1 MSFRKEKKFRLT
13 CYDYESLK
21 NELLLKGMVALYA
34 KREINSLYYDDENH
48 SMFHD
53 SEEGLLPRRK
63 VRIRWYDDIKKAS
76 NEVKISSFEGRFK
89 TSSLAHA
96 ESENSLPQSLFDPHY
111 GVIIPSLLVSYT
123 REYFTFESMRITFD
137 SDIKYFNY
145 RLAQNIQFL
154 DKECVME
161 IKVGIDV
168 PDDYIERLIPHSTSR
183 FSKYSRGL
191 LASNR
196 EL

>member
-21 NELLLKGMVALYA
+21 NELLLKGMAPLYA

-48 SMFHD
+48 SMYHD

-63 VRIRWYDDIKKAS
+63 VRIRWYDDIEKAS
-76 NEVKISSFEGRFK
+76 REVKISSFEGRLK
-89 TSSLAHA
+89 TSSLVHA
-96 ESENSLPQSLFDPHY
+96 ASENSLPKRLCDPYY
-111 GVIIPSLLVSYT
+111 GIIFPSLLVSYT
-123 REYFTFESMRITFD
+123 REYFSFESMRITFD
-137 SDIKYFNY
+137 SDIKYFNH
-145 RLAQNIQFL
+145 RLAQNISST
-154 DKECVME
+154 DEERVME

-168 PDDYIERLIPHSTSR
+168 PDDYIQSLIPRPTSR
-183 FSKYSRGL
+183 FSKYSRGV
-191 LASNR
+191 LACNS

>member
-13 CYDYESLK
+13 WYDFESLK
-21 NELLLKGMVALYA
+21 NELLLKGMTQLFA

-48 SMFHD
+48 SMYHD

>member
-1 MSFRKEKKFRLT
+1 MSFRKEKKIRLT
-13 CYDYESLK
+13 WYDFESLK
-21 NELLLKGMVALYA
+21 NELLLKGMTQLFA

-48 SMFHD
+48 SMYHD

-111 GVIIPSLLVSYT
+111 GIIIPSLLVSYT
-123 REYFTFESMRITFD
+123 REYFTLESLRITFD

-145 RLAQNIQFL
+145 RLTQNTPFL

-191 LASNR
+191 LASNA